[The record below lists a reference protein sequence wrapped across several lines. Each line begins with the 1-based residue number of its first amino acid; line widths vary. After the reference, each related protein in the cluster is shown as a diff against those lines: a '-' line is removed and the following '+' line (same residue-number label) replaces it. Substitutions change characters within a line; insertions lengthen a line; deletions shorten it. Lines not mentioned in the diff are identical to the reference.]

1 MSDLPEL
8 PEPPAGGGLVFEL
21 ETIAAG
27 TRLVRVHDRGLDELQ
42 FNSSARPLA
51 RFRPVGKPAVPTL
64 YAGTDEDVAIA
75 EGLFHDVPIR
85 PGAVRQYPLAGLDG
99 RVISELAPT
108 RELALV
114 QLHGYGLQ
122 RLGITHGELIETPAA
137 AYPWT
142 ARWAHALHAAAPHAD
157 GLVWMS
163 RRFTG
168 RAAVML
174 WRQAARV
181 RPGDLRVIAPARP
194 LWEGPGRELVLES
207 AARAAIRLIA

>member
-1 MSDLPEL
+1 LSDL
-8 PEPPAGGGLVFEL
+8 PEPPAIGGLVFEL
-21 ETIAAG
+21 ETMAPG
-27 TRLVRVHDRGLDELQ
+27 TRLVRVHERDLGELQ
-42 FNSSARPLA
+42 FNASPRPSA
-51 RFRPVGKPAVPTL
+51 RFRPIGKPVIPTL
-64 YAGTDEDVAIA
+64 YAGVDEDVALA
-75 EGLFHDVPIR
+75 ESLFHDVPIR
-85 PGAVRQYPLAGLDG
+85 PGALRQHPLVGLDG

-108 RELALV
+108 RELTLI

-122 RLGITHGELIETPAA
+122 RLGVTHGELIETPAG

-142 ARWAHALHAAAPHAD
+142 ARWAHALHAAAAQAD

-168 RAAVML
+168 SIAVML
-174 WRQAARV
+174 WQQTARV
-181 RPGDLRVIAPARP
+181 QPGDLTVIAPARP

>member
-1 MSDLPEL
+1 MSDL
-8 PEPPAGGGLVFEL
+8 PEPPAGDRLAFEL
-21 ETIAAG
+21 ETMVAG
-27 TRLVRVHDRGLDELQ
+27 TRLVRVHDRDLHELQ
-42 FNSSARPLA
+42 FNSSLRPIA
-51 RFRPVGKPAVPTL
+51 RFRPIGTPVVPTM
-64 YAGTDEDVAIA
+64 YAGVDVDVALS

-85 PGAVRQYPLAGLDG
+85 PGAVRQYPLVGLDG

-108 RELALV
+108 RELTLV

-122 RLGITHGELIETPAA
+122 RLGLTHGELIETPAA
-137 AYPWT
+137 AYEWT
-142 ARWAHALHAAAPHAD
+142 ARWADRLHAAAAHAD

-168 RAAVML
+168 RKAVML
-174 WRQAARV
+174 WQQPARV
-181 RPGDLRVIAPARP
+181 QPGDLTVIVSAIP